1 MDDYTRFGWTFFLK
15 SKAEVFPTFLK
26 WYKYLKTDNGTEY
39 SNSLF
44 DNFCDQNGIFHLY
57 SIPYNPQQNGKAE
70 RFQQTLIHCARAL
83 LNDSNLHYS
92 FWEDAVST
100 VNYIHNRLPHK
111 GINYKIPYEFLYNKK
126 VDYSKFRVFGCTA
139 YFFVSKQFRKK
150 FDNTTLPGIFIGY
163 DDINETAYKIYDNH

>member
-1 MDDYTRFGWTFFLK
+1 MIKNIFK
-15 SKAEVFPTFLK
+15 KPI
-26 WYKYLKTDNGTEY
+26 KYIRTDNGTEFFNNKFNDFY
-39 SNSLF
+39 LN
-44 DNFCDQNGIFHLY
+44 NGIIHQ
-57 SIPYNPQQNGKAE
+57 STVPYNPQQNGRVE
-70 RFQQTLIHCARAL
+70 RLHGTLIRNTEAMLTDAK
-83 LNDSNLHYS
+83 LHHK
-92 FWEDAVST
+92 FWEDAVAT
-100 VNYIHNRLPHK
+100 ANYIHNRLPHK